1 MIVWAAPVLDKINS
15 SSDYFHHQFFS
26 EKTSIPLSRI
36 AEIVVGAAAGL
47 VTVLTVP
54 VMLGAVGFNAAEI
67 AAASLAPYFQGKL
80 QILN

>member
-1 MIVWAAPVLDKINS
+1 M
-15 SSDYFHHQFFS
+15 
-26 EKTSIPLSRI
+26 

-47 VTVLTVP
+47 VTVLTLP

-67 AAASLAPYFQGKL
+67 AAASLAPYFQGKR